1 MIKRLQLI
9 VLFFFLLFATASW
22 AQTGS
27 IKGVITDK
35 KTKETIPGATVLVL
49 GTYSGTQ
56 TDINGNYKLINIK
69 PGEYSIKI
77 TYLGYKE
84 VIYNGAKIS
93 SSKELILNLS
103 LSEATTDLGA
113 VEILGQK
120 TIIDLEAGRSTSK
133 VTSEDIKDMNV
144 KDVQSIVAMQAGVS
158 QNPDGLQIRGGR
170 VYETQFL
177 VDGVNAQDPLAG
189 TGFGVEVASNA
200 IKDVEV
206 ITGGVG
212 AEYGEGTSGLVL
224 TRIREGGDQIQ
235 FSGAYTRDNLG
246 FNEASQWNSDAINL
260 SVGGKLPFSKK
271 KIGFFVSGNMELT
284 DEFFKITADQLKSSL
299 LKNGGEFWAPRQDNR
314 WSNTIKLTY
323 NLKKGQKL
331 TASNQYSLNINQ
343 NTRSLQIIGNNAIV
357 TPGFQYP
364 FSLDLDN
371 GNTYTQKSNLT
382 ILQYQNLLSNRVSID
397 VSLARLFVNL
407 RADANGRLFRGQTV
421 DQVFDPASIVSGDIT
436 LFNPGD
442 SVVFVNQGPGLF
454 NNNGI
459 ATLWHDHYAIE
470 NTLKFKINYQLNKAN
485 FFTAGFEH
493 KEQEYQWID
502 VSRPWIGA
510 PLQIND
516 SASTPS
522 TSIGQS
528 NDIWKVNPATGGIF
542 AQNDLRYKG
551 IIVNIGLRLNYW
563 APGKFADDAVE
574 DPNAPVLDATRNSYR
589 NNTTPLLGRNFKFRL
604 LPKLRISFPISENN
618 VLFFNYGHLTRLPHP
633 RFVYAG
639 LDPVYQNRSFL
650 SNLGNPDLNPEVTVS
665 YEVGLKTQITSNFAI
680 SAAAF
685 YNDKYDYIVSRTLI
699 IKDQTGRFTEKNFFI
714 NQDYARVRGLEISFN
729 RRVKRWLNA
738 SLTGAYQIAT
748 GKSNSALESQLQ
760 IKQTGNISP
769 TKEQFLAGDRPL
781 DIKFQVILK
790 PDTSFK
796 IFNIP
801 FKNYRVFLTSTYKS
815 GLRYT
820 PALFKG
826 INEVGRP
833 IYEIDEE
840 NPFSKLGAA
849 WYFTDLKITK
859 DFYISRL
866 STIGLSLEIKN
877 AFNNKNSAIINSV
890 TGRAYERGDNLE
902 SNFRDPNYPDP
913 QDNGIPPFN
922 PARFLNPRQ
931 LLVGLSW
938 QF

>member
-1 MIKRLQLI
+1 MGT
-9 VLFFFLLFATASW
+9 V
-22 AQTGS
+22 
-27 IKGVITDK
+27 KGIITDK
-35 KTKETIPGATVLVL
+35 KTKETIPGATILVL

-56 TDINGNYKLINIK
+56 TDINGNYKINNIK
-69 PGEYSIKI
+69 PGEYSIKVSF
-77 TYLGYKE
+77 LGYKE

-93 SSKELILNLS
+93 ASSELTLNLA

-113 VEILGQK
+113 VEVLGQK
-120 TIIDLEAGRSTSK
+120 TIIDLEAGRSTTK
-133 VTSEDIKDMNV
+133 VTAEDIKDMNV

-177 VDGVNAQDPLAG
+177 VDGINAQDPLAG

-206 ITGGVG
+206 VTGGVS
-212 AEYGEGTSGLVL
+212 AEYGDGTSGLVL
-224 TRIREGGDQIQ
+224 TRIKEGGDQIQ
-235 FSGAYTRDNLG
+235 FSGAYSRDNLG
-246 FNEASQWNSDAINL
+246 FNEASQWNSDALNM
-260 SVGGKLPFSKK
+260 SVGGRLPFTKN

-284 DEFFKITADQLKSSL
+284 DEFFKITAKQLRSSL
-299 LKNGGEFWAPRQDNR
+299 LSNDGKFFAPRQDNR

-331 TASNQYSLNINQ
+331 TVSNQYSLNINQ
-343 NTRSLQIIGNNAIV
+343 NTRSLQIIGNNAII
-357 TPGFQYP
+357 TPGLQYP
-364 FSLDLDN
+364 FSLNLDN
-371 GNTYTQKSNLT
+371 ANTYTQKSNLT
-382 ILQYQNLLSNRVSID
+382 IIQYQNLLSNRVSID
-397 VSLARLFVNL
+397 FSLARLFVNL
-407 RADANGRLFRGQTV
+407 RADANGRLFRGATV
-421 DQVFDPASIVSGDIT
+421 DQVFDPASIVSGNIS
-436 LFNPGD
+436 LFNPED
-442 SVVFVNQGPGLF
+442 SVIYVNQGPGLF

-470 NTLKFKINYQLNKAN
+470 NTFKFKLNYQLNKAN
-485 FFTAGFEH
+485 FFTAGVEH

-510 PLQIND
+510 PLQVND
-516 SASTPS
+516 TTTTFS

-528 NDIWKVNPATGGIF
+528 NDIWKVKPTTGGIF

-551 IIVNIGLRLNYW
+551 IIVNVGLRLNYW

-574 DPNAPVLDATRNSYR
+574 NPDAPVLQATRDSYR
-589 NNTTPLLGRNFKFRL
+589 NNTSNLFGKSFKFRL
-604 LPKLRISFPISENN
+604 LPKLRISFPITENN
-618 VLFFNYGHLTRLPHP
+618 VLYFNYGHLTRLPHP

-665 YEVGLKTQITSNFAI
+665 YEVGLKTQVTSNFAV
-680 SAAAF
+680 SASAF
-685 YNDKYDYIVSRTLI
+685 YNDKFDYIVSRTLV
-699 IKDQTGRFTEKNFFI
+699 IKDQTGRFVEKNFFI
-714 NQDYARVRGLEISFN
+714 NQDYARVRGLELSFN
-729 RRVKRWLNA
+729 RRIKRWFNA
-738 SLTGAYQIAT
+738 SLTGAYQIST

-760 IKQTGNISP
+760 IKQTGNVSP

-796 IFNIP
+796 ILNIP
-801 FKNYRVFLTSTYKS
+801 VRNYRIFLTSTYKS

-820 PALFKG
+820 PAIYRG

-833 IYEIDEE
+833 IYELDDQ
-840 NPFSKLGAA
+840 NPFSKLGAP
-849 WYFTDLKITK
+849 WYITDLKITK
-859 DFYISRL
+859 DFLLSRNSNIGISL
-866 STIGLSLEIKN
+866 DIKN
-877 AFNNKNSAIINSV
+877 IFNNKNAAIINSV
-890 TGRAYERGDNLE
+890 TGRAYENGDNLV
-902 SNFRDPNYPDP
+902 SSFRDPNYPDP

-922 PARFLNPRQ
+922 PARYLNPRQ
-931 LLVGLSW
+931 ISLGLNW